1 MRWQLTSESIR
12 KEVRNVPDSVDCCPA
27 KSCSTKLY
35 CEANRAQIQIGH
47 IQIVHSINSVTFLFC
62 LTAVEFRAM
71 EDKLRIYEEGYC
83 YHILRTIEVSLR
95 FLRSKKFVREKAF

>member
-62 LTAVEFRAM
+62 LTAVEFKASRREIAHFWKRILLSQF
-71 EDKLRIYEEGYC
+71 EDN
-83 YHILRTIEVSLR
+83 
-95 FLRSKKFVREKAF
+95 RSVLEIST